1 MPLTVMNISP
11 VEGWTDVEYKSFRAD
26 DASTSG
32 SDTDD
37 EEEPVAHSIRGF
49 VRKQYKKIVCLEDL
63 LPE

>member
-1 MPLTVMNISP
+1 MNTSP

-26 DASTSG
+26 DDSTSG

-37 EEEPVAHSIRGF
+37 DEEEPVTGF
-49 VRKQYKKIVCLEDL
+49 VRKQYKKIVWIEDL

>member
-1 MPLTVMNISP
+1 MPLTVMSISP

-32 SDTDD
+32 SDTD
-37 EEEPVAHSIRGF
+37 EEEPVANSIKGF